1 MGLLLEHFESNF
13 TIRWIL
19 TLFFAFQ
26 SRKSRSNFDD
36 WELPLW
42 NFINDAQLLN
52 SFWDYSEFGAS
63 ATPIFGTLQFTVG
76 VFFAHTV
83 VAQYEFCQGFSADFS
98 DPIPTNLQKLLWF
111 QHDFWSI
118 QFIFCTIFFSFFDFW
133 SICYTWKSLDN
144 SIKGMEGRDCYLV
157 NLAWNWWEEMI
168 NKAEK

>member
-76 VFFAHTV
+76 VFLHILLLHNMSFV
-83 VAQYEFCQGFSADFS
+83 KDFQQ
-98 DPIPTNLQKLLWF
+98 IF
-111 QHDFWSI
+111 QI
-118 QFIFCTIFFSFFDFW
+118 QFQQISKSFFDFNMIFDQFSFCTIFFSFFDFW